1 MTKIIDWNEP
11 VQAVFPIEF
20 RYCLAVFKASSAR
33 HNRQRHSTTEPLMTR
48 DPEATASP
56 LETATPSPN
65 TPPGENNPSPTVSRR
80 SFIAKTAV
88 SAAAFTIVPR
98 HVLGRGYTPPSDLLN
113 VAGVGVGGMGRQN
126 LINLSDQNVV
136 AICDVDWGYAN
147 KGFDRLDTEIDTW
160 QKRLANPPTLTPE
173 QIAEGMQPFNPER
186 AKIRIER
193 MQRLKDV
200 HLPKVKRYA
209 DFREMLDKQKDID
222 AVFVATPDHMHAT
235 IALAA
240 MDLKKAVYVQKPLTW
255 SVAEARQ
262 LAKRAAETKVA
273 TQMGNQGHSTDD
285 ARTVIE
291 YVQSG
296 AIGEVREVHI
306 WTNRPL
312 GFWPQGVPRPEP
324 LNPSSPAPGWSGHDV
339 NVREGAALAQE
350 ATPIPPELNWNLF
363 LGIAPEVPYHPIY
376 HPFNWRGWVDW
387 GMGAIGDMGAHLIDH
402 SMWALDLG
410 YPTTVETI
418 STPFNN
424 ASYPLATQTFYEFPA
439 RGSKPPVKLTW
450 YDGGLL
456 PPKPVEL
463 PDNEQLNKGGGALL
477 VGTKGK
483 LLHDTYGLRPRLLP
497 ASLHTSVGT
506 PPKKLPRIP
515 NEDHE
520 LNWVNAAKGTTQ
532 SSSPFEY
539 AAKLTEVM
547 LLGVVALRAGRK
559 IEYDGAAMRVTNV
572 AAANDFLQRT
582 PRAGW

>member
-1 MTKIIDWNEP
+1 
-11 VQAVFPIEF
+11 
-20 RYCLAVFKASSAR
+20 
-33 HNRQRHSTTEPLMTR
+33 MTR

-126 LINLSDQNVV
+126 LINLYDQNVV

-235 IALAA
+235 IALAS

-456 PPKPVEL
+456 PPKPIEL